1 VYAWRERLKGH
12 GTLFRYSG
20 ASILLQGATMVCNLL
35 VLRWMKPESIG
46 LFQSV
51 LLIQTYSF
59 LIQAGT
65 LNGLN
70 RELPFA
76 LGAGKNE
83 ETLKLAG
90 TAQTIAIA
98 GAVVLLLGIPVCLL
112 LVKDM
117 TVLLCVIA
125 MLVGSS
131 SSIYRNYLAVTYRA
145 ERAFHV
151 LANLT
156 LVETVLVVISVPTVY
171 WFELEGLAGRF
182 VFLSCAGTA
191 LNYLFRPLPKPGRF
205 SWKSLKTL
213 LLTGAPLF
221 AFGYLLSI
229 ARTFPRVI
237 LLSESGVLMVGMFA
251 PAAAVIGALQV
262 IPVSIAQYVYPQ
274 MSYRLGKTGNPSDLW
289 QMAKVITIVCLIVSV
304 PIAAI
309 LVMLIPI
316 LVIHFFPAYAEAAG
330 AVRWAVV
337 AGVFMGASIAV
348 NALNS
353 LKAWGWMAIY
363 TVAFLV
369 INFVLPFGAFRLYG
383 TLESLAAG
391 IAVAQG
397 IVFLIGMYAI
407 RRATSG

>member
-1 VYAWRERLKGH
+1 
-12 GTLFRYSG
+12 
-20 ASILLQGATMVCNLL
+20 MVCNIL

-59 LIQAGT
+59 LVQAGT

-76 LGAGKNE
+76 LGAGKHE

-98 GAVVLLLGIPVCLL
+98 GAGVLLLGIPVSLL
-112 LVKDM
+112 FVKDM

-125 MLVGSS
+125 VLVGSS
-131 SSIYRNYLAVTYRA
+131 SSMYRNYLAVTYRA
-145 ERAFHV
+145 ERAFYV

-156 LVETVLVVISVPTVY
+156 LVEAVLVVISLPAVY
-171 WFELEGLAGRF
+171 WFGLEGLAGRF
-182 VFLSCAGTA
+182 AFLSCAGTA
-191 LNYLFRPLPKPGRF
+191 LNYLFRPLRKPGQF
-205 SWKSLKTL
+205 SREGLKTL
-213 LLTGAPLF
+213 LITGAPLF
-221 AFGYLLSI
+221 AFGYLGSV
-229 ARTFPRVI
+229 AYTFPRLI
-237 LLSESGVLMVGMFA
+237 LLSESGVLMVGLFA
-251 PAAAVIGALQV
+251 PATAVIGAIQL
-262 IPVSIAQYVYPQ
+262 IPFSIAQYVYPQ

-289 QMAKVITIVCLIVSV
+289 PMAKATTIGSLIISV

-309 LVMLIPI
+309 SVLLIPI
-316 LVIHFFPAYAEAAG
+316 LIIRFFPAYAGAAD
-330 AVRWAVV
+330 AVRWSVV

-353 LKAWGWMAIY
+353 LKAWGWMAVY
-363 TVAFLV
+363 TAALLFFGYVFPL
-369 INFVLPFGAFRLYG
+369 GAFRLYG

-391 IAVAQG
+391 MAVSQG
-397 IVFLIGMYAI
+397 FVFLIGMYAI